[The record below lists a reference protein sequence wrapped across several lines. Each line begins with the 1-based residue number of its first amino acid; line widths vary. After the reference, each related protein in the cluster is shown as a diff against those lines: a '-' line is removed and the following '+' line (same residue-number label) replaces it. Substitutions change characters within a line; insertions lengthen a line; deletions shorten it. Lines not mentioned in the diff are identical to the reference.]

1 METLRVKSLFEVIT
15 EKHPYS
21 NSLNEKILEDADRF
35 GYPQSYKTK
44 VQARMTHW
52 NVKSDSVKIIQKWIY
67 NLLLIKHPVLSDHNR
82 GKLVFADT
90 WIARY
95 KKGDHTTQHNH
106 TPAVFSFVYF
116 VKCPPGS
123 TPLLFTGSTFQQMK
137 AEEGKVVIFPGCM
150 YHYVP
155 KNKSDDRVVMSGNLQ
170 FLHSGGISE
179 LLGSV
184 NQENKPQE

>member
-1 METLRVKSLFEVIT
+1 MQEFISQKLIVSIEKYPLHSSLNPKILKEIEDIPFNMSYETNVKAQMTDWSISTPSIEVI
-15 EKHPYS
+15 K
-21 NSLNEKILEDADRF
+21 
-35 GYPQSYKTK
+35 
-44 VQARMTHW
+44 
-52 NVKSDSVKIIQKWIY
+52 
-67 NLLLIKHPVLSDHNR
+67 
-82 GKLVFADT
+82 KLVCDVLLRDFSFLREYRLSVADC
-90 WIARY
+90 WVASY
-95 KKGDHTTQHNH
+95 NKGEFTKFHDHRTYLY
-106 TPAVFSFVYF
+106 SFVYF

>member
-1 METLRVKSLFEVIT
+1 MEILRVKSIFEVIT

-35 GYPQSYKTK
+35 GYPQSYKTN
-44 VQARMTHW
+44 VHARMTHW
-52 NVKSDSVKIIQKWIY
+52 SVESNSIKTIQEWIY
-67 NLLLIKHPVLSDHNR
+67 NLLIMEYPVMRAN

-95 KKGDHTTQHNH
+95 KKGDYTKEHNH

-123 TPLLFTGSTFQQMK
+123 TPLLFTASTSQQMK
-137 AEEGKVVIFPGCM
+137 AEEGRVVIFPGCM

-170 FLHSGGISE
+170 FLHDGGISE
-179 LLGSV
+179 LLK
-184 NQENKPQE
+184 NR